1 MIIKCYII
9 NNMDPKIF
17 RAYDIR
23 GKYPEKLNEKTIE
36 EISPALIRLFSGKKI
51 VLGRDVRLS
60 SPKLYQTLAK
70 RLSVKG
76 GPKIIKGGIMT
87 TPMLYFL
94 ATFLKAGGGIMVTAS
109 HNPKEYNGLKIV
121 GPAATPISGAEIFK
135 LLK

>member
-1 MIIKCYII
+1 M
-9 NNMDPKIF
+9 NPKIF

-36 EISPALIRLFSGKKI
+36 EISPALIKLFAKKKI
-51 VLGRDVRLS
+51 VVGRDVRLS
-60 SPKLYQTLAK
+60 SPKLYRTLIK
-70 RLSVKG
+70 CLSTKG

-94 ATFLKAGGGIMVTAS
+94 VSFLKARGGIMVTAS

-121 GPAATPISGAEIFK
+121 GPAATPISGTEIFK

>member
-1 MIIKCYII
+1 
-9 NNMDPKIF
+9 MDHKIF

-23 GKYPEKLNEKTIE
+23 GKYPEELNEKTIE
-36 EISPALIRLFSGKKI
+36 EISPVLINLFAKKKI
-51 VLGRDVRLS
+51 VIGRDVRLS
-60 SPKLYQTLAK
+60 SPKLYWAIIK
-70 RLSVKG
+70 RLSIKN

-94 ATFLKAGGGIMVTAS
+94 VIFLKAGGGIMITAS

-121 GPAATPISGAEIFK
+121 GHAATPISGAEIFK